1 MIERG
6 AKTVLIR
13 PAPVPGYRGSRSF
26 GYSEFDPF
34 WKAVEEA
41 DILVSMHSSDSG
53 YTRYQNDW
61 IGQTD
66 EMLPFRLDPFRA
78 ISVGKRPMEDTM
90 TAYLCHGVFSRFP
103 KLRVASI
110 ESGGDWVAGFL
121 EHVADTY
128 KKMPQAFE
136 EDPVEQFKTH
146 VWISPFHEDNL
157 GRLIDTIGADHVL
170 FGSDYPH
177 PEGLAEPRSYA
188 EHLPAGLSDEDMR
201 KIMGGNLAR
210 DHEGRRAGRRRGV
223 APPPIAAPR
232 VLTIGSARPSREPD
246 HGESEMPDYKYVLY
260 ETVDDGTIAR
270 IMLNRPDARN
280 AQNRGLLVELNDAFL
295 QAEADDTVRVVILGG
310 TGTMFS
316 SGHDLG
322 SKASREEYTPGPN
335 QHPSHTINGATR
347 KGAES
352 LMLQEWHYFF
362 ENTRRWRNLR
372 KITIGQAHGDVYA
385 AGLMLLW
392 ACDLIV
398 AAEGTR
404 FADVVGSRLGMC
416 GVEYFAHPW
425 EFGPRKAKELLLT
438 GDSIDA
444 EEAHGLGMVSKI
456 FPQDELEERTVEFA
470 RRIAQLPTMT
480 SLLIKESVNQSV
492 DNMGF
497 YNALNACFTLHELNH
512 SHWAWVNEDRFPV
525 AKEDSGIPNWK
536 EAPPIVPAVKDKV
549 RADS

>member
-1 MIERG
+1 
-6 AKTVLIR
+6 
-13 PAPVPGYRGSRSF
+13 
-26 GYSEFDPF
+26 
-34 WKAVEEA
+34 
-41 DILVSMHSSDSG
+41 
-53 YTRYQNDW
+53 
-61 IGQTD
+61 
-66 EMLPFRLDPFRA
+66 
-78 ISVGKRPMEDTM
+78 
-90 TAYLCHGVFSRFP
+90 
-103 KLRVASI
+103 
-110 ESGGDWVAGFL
+110 
-121 EHVADTY
+121 
-128 KKMPQAFE
+128 
-136 EDPVEQFKTH
+136 
-146 VWISPFHEDNL
+146 
-157 GRLIDTIGADHVL
+157 
-170 FGSDYPH
+170 
-177 PEGLAEPRSYA
+177 
-188 EHLPAGLSDEDMR
+188 
-201 KIMGGNLAR
+201 
-210 DHEGRRAGRRRGV
+210 
-223 APPPIAAPR
+223 
-232 VLTIGSARPSREPD
+232 
-246 HGESEMPDYKYVLY
+246 MPDYKYVLY
-260 ETVDDGTIAR
+260 ETFDDGTIAR

-310 TGTMFS
+310 TGPMFS

-322 SKASREEYTPGPN
+322 SKASREEYMPGPN
-335 QHPSHTINGATR
+335 QHPTHAINGATR
-347 KGAES
+347 KGSES
-352 LMLQEWHYFF
+352 LMLQEWHYFYD
-362 ENTRRWRNLR
+362 NTRRWRNLR

-398 AAEGTR
+398 AAAGTR

-444 EEAHGLGMVSKI
+444 EEAHDLGMVSKI
-456 FPQDELEERTVEFA
+456 FPQDQLEERTIEFA